1 MNRIGPIG
9 KQNHQIP
16 ISMTNIDNILIIRL
30 GMSFILDKIK
40 HNGPLINTVKNNSP
54 TTIAKLAI

>member
-1 MNRIGPIG
+1 MGPIG
-9 KQNHQIP
+9 KQNHQTP

-30 GMSFILDKIK
+30 GMIFILDKIK

-54 TTIAKLAI
+54 TIIAKLAISYH